1 MSPSSC
7 SRSSADVVVGENKE
21 GIVCLVMMFVLYL
34 DFSWDCWYHDE
45 NEVDIFSV
53 RRPCICIC
61 IFVFVFV
68 FVFVDDDE
76 VDIFSVRRPFP
87 ISAGVDICLG
97 APPQLDIDDQL
108 HHIIT

>member
-45 NEVDIFSV
+45 
-53 RRPCICIC
+53 
-61 IFVFVFV
+61 
-68 FVFVDDDE
+68 DE